1 MQIEIADISAIPL
14 FNEDV
19 EAEGWPP
26 AIANLRQQVAA
37 SDALLISTP
46 EYNYSL
52 PGVLKNTIDW
62 LSRVDRRK
70 PAETSPLDAKP
81 LGIIGVSVGQFGTT
95 RAQLNLR

>member
-37 SDALLISTP
+37 SGALLISTP

-52 PGVLKNTIDW
+52 PGVLKIRSIGSRESIAQSRQKPFPWMRNHW
-62 LSRVDRRK
+62 ALSGFR
-70 PAETSPLDAKP
+70 L
-81 LGIIGVSVGQFGTT
+81 VSLV
-95 RAQLNLR
+95 RHAPN